1 MGFFFNCMLIVL
13 LIKKKEEKKAGTETF
28 SSKHF
33 FFQCTWHYMYQLGEQ
48 IVIYIIRMFFPCGSL
63 KLQIRELHHVNW
75 GHFNRKILHGCIN
88 FFFFLMLLCEM

>member
-1 MGFFFNCMLIVL
+1 MLIVL
-13 LIKKKEEKKAGTETF
+13 LIKKKEEKKKLEQEHSALNI
-28 SSKHF
+28 

-63 KLQIRELHHVNW
+63 KLQIRELHYVNW

>member
-1 MGFFFNCMLIVL
+1 MGFFFQLYVNCPLD
-13 LIKKKEEKKAGTETF
+13 KKKEEKKAGTETF

-75 GHFNRKILHGCIN
+75 GHFNRKILHGCKKN
-88 FFFFLMLLCEM
+88 LFSFFV